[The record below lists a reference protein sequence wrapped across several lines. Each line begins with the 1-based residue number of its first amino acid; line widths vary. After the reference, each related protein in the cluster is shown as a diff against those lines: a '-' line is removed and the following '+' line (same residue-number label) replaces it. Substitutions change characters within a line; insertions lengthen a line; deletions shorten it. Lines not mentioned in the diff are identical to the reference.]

1 MSDASRRPF
10 ACRGWRTRDRLGIR
24 AGRAVSTPSS
34 PGVGLARRQVPNQP
48 IAVTQVTPSTLPPN
62 RLRSWY
68 HAGSFQ
74 AASPRGPTMNRS
86 AILFV
91 AAAIAWTG
99 QLSAQAED
107 TPSQTFVV
115 HFDQSLGPV
124 KPCIGFLGGLR
135 DSLSDDLIQPL
146 RPSLWRIGHQ
156 FRGRIAGD
164 LPAAVGACRK
174 ARRHV
179 QAGDERPDRQSPEEL
194 GQVRGG
200 RAEVGR
206 EGAVARSHR
215 HLGTGER
222 AGHQPQADRE
232 VLRTLQRRT
241 AQRTQISR
249 TSAKSGPCHGTDFVA
264 LDGSL
269 ESPNPWPV
277 PPAVWRSCRPTA

>member
-1 MSDASRRPF
+1 
-10 ACRGWRTRDRLGIR
+10 
-24 AGRAVSTPSS
+24 
-34 PGVGLARRQVPNQP
+34 
-48 IAVTQVTPSTLPPN
+48 
-62 RLRSWY
+62 
-68 HAGSFQ
+68 
-74 AASPRGPTMNRS
+74 MNRS

-124 KPCIGFLGGLR
+124 KPRIGFLGGLR

-241 AQRTQISR
+241 ARAHRFHGRPRNPDPAT
-249 TSAKSGPCHGTDFVA
+249 GPILWRWTEAWRVPIPG
-264 LDGSL
+264 
-269 ESPNPWPV
+269 PV
-277 PPAVWRSCRPTA
+277 PPAVWR